1 MSGSLGLRAL
11 GLRPLDSRRFAALV
25 MLRPLALFNLAL
37 LYLALFHLA
46 VFRLPLGRLPH
57 RILRALGPF
66 TFLLLLL
73 LLLLLRFARGSLVAL
88 LTHLIFGALPLLP
101 SRHFALLRILT
112 LLPLAHLSV
121 SIHTHAIGNAVRL
134 EYR

>member
-1 MSGSLGLRAL
+1 MRAL

-46 VFRLPLGRLPH
+46 VFHLAVFCLPLGGLPH

-73 LLLLLRFARGSLVAL
+73 LLLRFARGSLVAL
-88 LTHLIFGALPLLP
+88 LTRLIFRALPLLP

-121 SIHTHAIGNAVRL
+121 SIHAHAIGNAVRL